1 VFWVL
6 ILVSVAV
13 AVAARIRSG
22 IYKDQSEALLK
33 EVKVRVWKGWNP
45 VAKEEISEDRWIPIQ
60 AEERRTTPIPPND
73 NSSSYAGYEPRDA
86 LVEENT
92 KFRDR
97 DGNDLDRLEADE
109 IVAAQIEEMIRLDKK
124 KEWWSRIY
132 NISASIAV
140 ALVLGFLVASS

>member
-1 VFWVL
+1 MFWVL

-73 NSSSYAGYEPRDA
+73 NSSSYAGYEPKDA
-86 LVEENT
+86 FVEENT

-97 DGNDLDRLEADE
+97 DGNDLDRLEAYVVSTQIDE
-109 IVAAQIEEMIRLDKK
+109 MTRLDRH
-124 KEWWSRIY
+124 KEWWSTLS
-132 NISASIAV
+132 NISGSVAV
-140 ALVLGFLVASS
+140 VLVLSFLVASS